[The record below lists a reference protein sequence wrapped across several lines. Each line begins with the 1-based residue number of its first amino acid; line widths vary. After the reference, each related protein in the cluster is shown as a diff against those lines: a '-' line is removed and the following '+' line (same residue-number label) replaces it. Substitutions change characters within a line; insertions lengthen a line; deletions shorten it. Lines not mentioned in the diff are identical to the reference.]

1 MVLYSSICD
10 VKRVRE
16 SIFRNLKF
24 LCIINVLFGI
34 NGFSGFTHSAFAL
47 GYEAGINKTTI
58 DGNLVPPGA
67 LVTFVQK
74 GIQYLEL
81 EANLSNVR
89 MPHCWISVS
98 EVLCF
103 ACL

>member
-1 MVLYSSICD
+1 M
-10 VKRVRE
+10 
-16 SIFRNLKF
+16 
-24 LCIINVLFGI
+24 NV
-34 NGFSGFTHSAFAL
+34 SGFAHASFAL
-47 GYEAGINKTTI
+47 GYEAGINKSTI

-89 MPHCWISVS
+89 MPFC
-98 EVLCF
+98 
-103 ACL
+103 

>member
-1 MVLYSSICD
+1 M
-10 VKRVRE
+10 
-16 SIFRNLKF
+16 
-24 LCIINVLFGI
+24 
-34 NGFSGFTHSAFAL
+34 
-47 GYEAGINKTTI
+47 GYEAGINKSTI

-89 MPHCWISVS
+89 MPRFWITISG
-98 EVLCF
+98 VLFF
-103 ACL
+103 AYFRIMC